1 MNVMITGMGAVSAF
15 GVGVEQLW
23 AAARAGRTGCG
34 PIQFEREVPHQISI
48 AAQLQGF
55 VASSCL
61 TEAQCAV
68 YDRFTAFAVLA
79 AADAAAQARLIR
91 DELRGIRA
99 AVIIGTGVGGAG
111 SFDDG
116 CHQLYAERRTRLN
129 PMTIPRVMAN
139 AAACHVSIQLGAQGA
154 TFAVCSA
161 CASATQAIGI
171 GMQMVR
177 AGAVD
182 VAIVGGSEAP
192 ITPAVMRGWESMR
205 VLAPE
210 ASRPF
215 SRGRNGMV
223 LGEGAAVF
231 VLESEARAR
240 SRGVTA
246 LARLAGYGTSS
257 DAGDLLRPD
266 ASGAAAAMRLALAD
280 GGIDSER
287 VDYVNAHG
295 TGTVLNDVTE
305 TVALKHVLGDRAR
318 RVPVSSTKPVHG
330 HALGASGALEL
341 AVTVRAIQDRFVPP
355 TINWVERDPACDLDV
370 VPNEGREWGIGYA
383 LSNSFAF
390 GGINASLLVARV

>member
-1 MNVMITGMGAVSAF
+1 VT
-15 GVGVEQLW
+15 
-23 AAARAGRTGCG
+23 
-34 PIQFEREVPHQISI
+34 
-48 AAQLQGF
+48 
-55 VASSCL
+55 
-61 TEAQCAV
+61 
-68 YDRFTAFAVLA
+68 
-79 AADAAAQARLIR
+79 
-91 DELRGIRA
+91 RA

-116 CHQLYAERRTRLN
+116 CHRLYAEQRARLN

-139 AAACHVSIQLGAQGA
+139 AAACHVGIQLGAHGA

-177 AGAVD
+177 SGAVD

-215 SRGRNGMV
+215 SQGRNGMV
-223 LGEGAAVF
+223 IGEGAAVF
-231 VLESEARAR
+231 VLESERRAR
-240 SRGVTA
+240 SRGVAA
-246 LARLAGYGTSS
+246 LARLAGYGTTS
-257 DAGDLLRPD
+257 DAADLLRPD
-266 ASGAAAAMRLALAD
+266 ASGAAAAMRCALAD
-280 GGIDSER
+280 AGIDSDR

-318 RVPVSSTKPVHG
+318 RVPVSSTKPLHG

-341 AVTVRAIQDRFVPP
+341 AVTVCAIQDRFVPP
-355 TINWVERDPACDLDV
+355 TLNWIERDPACDLDV
-370 VPNEGREWGIGYA
+370 VPNVGREWAIGHA

-390 GGINASLLVARV
+390 GGINASLVIGSV